1 MATEAEGVVTATQG
15 TRPAGE
21 TVIRSGILSMVGIAA
36 LGLMRLIHGSLVSR
50 ATDPKTYAL
59 VGTLI
64 GASMTIGLFL
74 PGGLSSAASKFIPY
88 QRARGSEVGAQV
100 VYRWLR
106 LVGYAW
112 ALLTAVATTLVTD
125 LLLHLGADVSI
136 SAGLLVAGFS
146 VYSVEKAALY
156 GFGRVSAYV
165 RLEILGSGSAV
176 VSTVLVVSL
185 GWHEYL
191 APMILSYFVLTIGA
205 TVVLR
210 NRTGQ
215 RLDERVPDRR
225 DVTGYVMLAS
235 IGGLASFGF
244 LQALPVVATRFTSP
258 TQVAHFVA
266 AVTLVGPLYFLPRA
280 LGMALFP
287 ALAHAHGAGEL
298 DQVRRHT
305 DLSTRA
311 LLTLLAPAFAG
322 AILISREILVV
333 YGSGKYADG
342 VGVLQFL
349 LVAVCVSVTQV
360 PAVNALSSGTPRDV
374 RIPVTS
380 AVAGCVT
387 GLVAVVPLGR
397 WLGGTGV
404 SVAYLLAVLAMQ
416 GPLVTVWRR
425 YRMPWGAQI
434 LRSVAIVGGALAVGR
449 VLDALAP
456 EGGPRVLI
464 DLCVAIVFVAASLAV
479 LHRDIW
485 ELVGPV
491 LRRRLAR
498 RKAAVQD
505 ATGPADGGAP
515 EAGHGALASAK
526 PAADDAKFAR

>member
-1 MATEAEGVVTATQG
+1 MATDTEGVVTAVPEPK
-15 TRPAGE
+15 PADDHVVRAG
-21 TVIRSGILSMVGIAA
+21 VLSMVGIAA
-36 LGLMRLIHGSLVSR
+36 LGVMRLIHGSLVSR
-50 ATDPKTYAL
+50 ATDPKTYAV

-64 GASMTIGLFL
+64 GVSMTIGLFL

-88 QRARGSEVGAQV
+88 QRARGSATGAQV
-100 VYRWLR
+100 VYRLLR
-106 LVGYAW
+106 RVGYGW
-112 ALLTAVATTLVTD
+112 ALLTGVATTLVTD
-125 LLLHLGADVSI
+125 FALHLGTDMSI

-156 GFGRVSAYV
+156 GFGRVSTYV
-165 RLEILGSGSAV
+165 RLELLGSGSAV
-176 VSTVLVVSL
+176 VSTILIVSL
-185 GWHEYL
+185 GSHEYL

-205 TVVLR
+205 TIVLR

-215 RLDERVPDRR
+215 RLEEPVADRR
-225 DVTGYVMLAS
+225 DVSSYVMLAS

-266 AVTLVGPLYFLPRA
+266 AVTLVGPLYFVPRA

-287 ALAHAHGAGEL
+287 ALAHAHGSGEM
-298 DQVRRHT
+298 DRVRRHT

-380 AVAGCVT
+380 AVAGCAT
-387 GLVAVVPLGR
+387 GLVTVVPLGH
-397 WLGGTGV
+397 WFGGTGV

-425 YRMPWGAQI
+425 YRMPWGTQV

-449 VLDALAP
+449 VLDAVATK
-456 EGGPRVLI
+456 GSARVPI
-464 DLCVAIVFVAASLAV
+464 DLCVALVFVAASLVV
-479 LHRDIW
+479 LRKDLWDLI
-485 ELVGPV
+485 VPA
-491 LRRRLAR
+491 LRRRRAGRAQADPPALITPDPVADNANLA
-498 RKAAVQD
+498 
-505 ATGPADGGAP
+505 P
-515 EAGHGALASAK
+515 
-526 PAADDAKFAR
+526 